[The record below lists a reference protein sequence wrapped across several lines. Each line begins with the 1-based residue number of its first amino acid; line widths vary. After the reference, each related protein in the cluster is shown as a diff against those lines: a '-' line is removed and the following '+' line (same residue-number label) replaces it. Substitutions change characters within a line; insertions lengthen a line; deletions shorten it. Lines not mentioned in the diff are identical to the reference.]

1 MRTLGTIMLAAALT
15 LGVAGGAHALD
26 QDRVE
31 GNAKQMKGKVKE
43 TAGNITDDRSLKAEG
58 KRDRAAGKVQNKW
71 GKAKDEVRDV
81 VR

>member
-1 MRTLGTIMLAAALT
+1 MRTLGTIMLA
-15 LGVAGGAHALD
+15 
-26 QDRVE
+26 
-31 GNAKQMKGKVKE
+31 
-43 TAGNITDDRSLKAEG
+43 KAEG